1 MVNHAWDTQS
11 TDEGIS
17 LNRPIEPMTSASLA
31 EMYASEGP
39 PEGAPEH
46 AALAKQMGFGYWSL
60 LGELLYA
67 YVIYLLSRHW
77 IQFGYISTI

>member
-46 AALAKQMGFGYWSL
+46 AALAKQMGFGY
-60 LGELLYA
+60 
-67 YVIYLLSRHW
+67 
-77 IQFGYISTI
+77 